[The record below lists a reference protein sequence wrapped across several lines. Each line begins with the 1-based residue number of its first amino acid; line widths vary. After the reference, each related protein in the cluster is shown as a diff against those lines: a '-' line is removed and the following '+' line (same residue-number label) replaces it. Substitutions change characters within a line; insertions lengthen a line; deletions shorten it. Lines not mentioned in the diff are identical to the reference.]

1 MFLKYPE
8 DLVDQL
14 FKLMVVVSSLSSI
27 PCTSRALVGQ
37 FLLLG
42 HRAVDLFVHHVFGLP
57 RGPCRPLPAHL
68 CYPMDLAGAKILAI
82 FRRLHLDRV
91 VSNPSRNGQKGHA
104 VLNFSGRGRPGRD
117 PGLQKSRLES
127 KTLTPQFVFFP
138 PCSELRLPAGG
149 DNKFR
154 GLPQPYISVGLPTLH
169 ISLSRFLLTACC
181 QFHRIRAA
189 LFIAVYCLL
198 QGSDVEMFLSV
209 WVFIVFF
216 TLNRRL
222 YCTSC
227 ALFASCSSPPW

>member
-1 MFLKYPE
+1 MVCQLLLYLGRHAVDLYARHVLVLRMMQMFLKYPE

-91 VSNPSRNGQKGHA
+91 VSNASRNGQKGHA

-138 PCSELRLPAGG
+138 
-149 DNKFR
+149 
-154 GLPQPYISVGLPTLH
+154 TL
-169 ISLSRFLLTACC
+169 F
-181 QFHRIRAA
+181 RAA
-189 LFIAVYCLL
+189 
-198 QGSDVEMFLSV
+198 
-209 WVFIVFF
+209 
-216 TLNRRL
+216 
-222 YCTSC
+222 
-227 ALFASCSSPPW
+227 ASGGWR